1 MFFRANNYNAKDV
14 RKSGRGLVL
23 PAIMLR
29 AAREVKNHGK
39 SIRSVAKDYDIN
51 YRTLSRYCNKFTSE
65 EINNKTLS
73 VPTIKIGYQKYRQ
86 IFTDKQE
93 KELEKYILEASSI
106 YFGLSPK
113 HVRKIA
119 FELALSNKLR
129 IRRIGR
135 RTN

>member
-1 MFFRANNYNAKDV
+1 MFFRANNFNAKDV
-14 RKSGRGLVL
+14 RKLGRGLVL

-39 SIRSVAKDYDIN
+39 SIRSVAKEYGIN
-51 YRTLSRYCNKFTSE
+51 YRTLSRYYNKTSE

-86 IFTDKQE
+86 ILTDEQE

-129 IRRIGR
+129 IRRIGT